1 MRDWA
6 VAIIAAVLLV
16 ITIIWCFFVIIVF
29 WP

>member
-6 VAIIAAVLLV
+6 VAVFAAVLLV
-16 ITIIWCFFVIIVF
+16 ITIIWCFLVIIVF